1 MSVNQDQVVE
11 VLKNV
16 FDPEMPVDIWNF
28 GLIYHVNVDGAGKVD
43 IVMTL
48 TSESCPSAKQIP
60 SDVKK
65 KVEQLDGVSTC
76 DVTVTFDPKWT
87 PQRITPEGKKVLGLD
102 EE

>member
-1 MSVNQDQVVE
+1 MSVNKDQVVD

-28 GLIYHVNVDGAGKVD
+28 GLIYHVNVDDGGKVD

-65 KVEQLDGVSTC
+65 KVEQLTGVATC